1 MSVERKNMSVFR
13 ESLPERKLWEKAVPW
28 LSALILAAGVI
39 ALIVKLVPSTS
50 GTQDVSKTKHPTL
63 VAPTPKTVKLSSA
76 AREVAGRF
84 ILTAVRRQHLDEA
97 WKLSGA
103 PLRQNLTYKEW
114 LTGNIPVIPYN
125 APISITPMKIDYSFK
140 NQALIEIALV
150 PVKTAKKAQTELYYL
165 ELRRIGKG
173 THAHWVVWS
182 WVPRL
187 AAPIRANPAGG

>member
-1 MSVERKNMSVFR
+1 VGVEGKNMSVLR
-13 ESLPERKLWEKAVPW
+13 ESLPERKFWAKVFPW

-39 ALIVKLVPSTS
+39 ALIIKLVPGTS
-50 GTQDVSKTKHPTL
+50 GTQDASSTKNPTR
-63 VAPTPKTVKLSSA
+63 VAPTPKTVKLSNA
-76 AREVAGRF
+76 ARGVAGRF

-97 WKLSGA
+97 WKISG
-103 PLRQNLTYKEW
+103 PEIRQDLTYKEW

-140 NQALIEIALV
+140 NQALVEVALV
-150 PVKTAKKAQTELYYL
+150 PVKTAKKAKTELYFL